1 MVIVIRELT
10 LKLKIEMINSTT
22 NNAHTRY
29 LYLDSPFLLALTNLY
44 PDNKIPTANSP
55 IYGRDNVC
63 CSYGRLCLH
72 RYIVGYGKKPP
83 PLQASGL

>member
-55 IYGRDNVC
+55 I
-63 CSYGRLCLH
+63 
-72 RYIVGYGKKPP
+72 KKKDIGFEPFNTGIT
-83 PLQASGL
+83 LSKLT